1 MASPPMTAVPMAIVR
16 RISRLEVEVKEARWY
31 KPKPRVTDDRA
42 LAEPWGKRSSLDCCQ
57 DVAKILPRCC
67 HVILPRCCHACDAHL
82 DEGKNGGC
90 PETWGQVDPGAE
102 VRREDQGGDHP
113 HLREVEMRT
122 FLIIFR
128 VHLCSNYP
136 PRRALQGEAGTQ
148 VGAG

>member
-16 RISRLEVEVKEARWY
+16 RMSRLEVEEKEARWY
-31 KPKPRVTDDRA
+31 RPKPRVTDDRA

-57 DVAKILPRCC
+57 DIAKMLP
-67 HVILPRCCHACDAHL
+67 CDAHL
-82 DEGKNGGC
+82 DKGKNGGC

-148 VGAG
+148 VGARV